1 MIERKTILKF
11 MTCGSVDDGKSTL
24 LGKLLFDSNNIF
36 EDQKSELFKK
46 NKIDYSLLLDGL
58 SSEREQGVTIDV
70 AYRYFNTSKR
80 KFIILDTPGH
90 LEYTRNMVNAAS
102 LVDLSIIL
110 IDAKKGISHQTK
122 RHTYLCS
129 LLGVDCFVLAVNKM
143 DLINYSEKKYKD
155 ILNDFKIFSKNLKIK
170 KTYCIPISA
179 LKGDNV
185 VSKSYNMRWYKGK
198 SLFNFLNNYKV
209 LENINVENK
218 FIMPVQLVSKNKYNN
233 RIYSGRIINGNISK
247 NKKIKVLPSNTT
259 TKILKVITANKKISG
274 YKWESIRLKFTNE
287 VDCSRGDLICSY
299 NLEIN
304 TSDQFNV
311 TLIWMDKEELIKGRS
326 YWLKIGTK
334 VTHARIQTIIN
345 KTDVE
350 NFNKLAAKKIKLNDI
365 SECILITDENIPYFP
380 YSKSKELGSFIL
392 IDKQTNNTIA
402 AGLINFAL
410 SRSENIYEQETTVI
424 QKHRS
429 KIKGHKPITVWLTG
443 ISASGKSTIAD
454 IVEKKLNLK
463 NYHTYILD
471 GDNIRLGLNKDLG
484 FTKSDRVE
492 NIRRVSEIAKLM
504 NDAGLIVIVAFI
516 SPFQNERL
524 VAKKLIGNKRYI
536 EVFIDTPIDV
546 AIKRDP
552 KGLYKKVKAGKIKNF
567 TGYDSPYEKPLSPDI
582 HIKTNQITAEEAAD
596 SIINYLFKK
605 I

>member
-170 KTYCIPISA
+170 KIYCIPISA

-410 SRSENIYEQETTVI
+410 SRSENIYEQKTTVL

>member
-36 EDQKSELFKK
+36 KDQKSELFKK

-58 SSEREQGVTIDV
+58 SSEREQGITIDV

-185 VSKSYNMRWYKGK
+185 VSKSYNMGWYKGK
-198 SLFNFLNNYKV
+198 SLLNFLNNYKV